1 MNTLTSDQVS
11 NMKLMMDIYFKSIHS
26 DLENAEMDG
35 ETLMKVLEMTTN
47 LTILNA
53 MALTDIKE
61 TNKSNEQQE

>member
-1 MNTLTSDQVS
+1 
-11 NMKLMMDIYFKSIHS
+11 MKLMMDIYFKSIHS
-26 DLENAEMDG
+26 DLANAEMDG